1 MRAFV
6 FVISFALAGSALGQ
20 DAVAVVLQ
28 AAPQL
33 VSLAGSPENFS
44 SLVLG
49 LSEGAP
55 IRLAGAGRAGF
66 RSVTTVASPAALS
79 PAEVVALLSR
89 MQNDLRILGISEP
102 TPEQL
107 STALAGGVLDTPTGR
122 TAMRGAFGP
131 AYAAER
137 STTLE
142 PDARRLSA
150 DEQAVAA
157 LPAELR
163 SLVQDLPPRAALQK
177 VELADQNLIALG
189 IPYPSAEQR
198 RAVLARVLGG
208 SYAAAEAS
216 AGGTTYPGLS
226 PLVSPF
232 LRP

>member
-6 FVISFALAGSALGQ
+6 FVVSFSIAGPALGQ

-28 AAPQL
+28 AAPAL

-44 SLVLG
+44 SLVIG

-55 IRLAGAGRAGF
+55 IRLAGAGSAGF
-66 RSVTTVASPAALS
+66 RSVTTVASPVALP
-79 PAEVVALLSR
+79 PAQVVALLSR
-89 MQNDLRILGISEP
+89 IQDDLRILGIAEP

-107 STALAGGVLDTPTGR
+107 ATALAGGVLDTPSGR

-131 AYAAER
+131 AYASGR
-137 STTLE
+137 NSTVE
-142 PDARRLSA
+142 PDARRLSP
-150 DEQAVAA
+150 DEQALAA
-157 LPAELR
+157 LPAEIR

-189 IPYPSAEQR
+189 VPYPSVEQR
-198 RAVLARVLGG
+198 RAVLARVLSGG
-208 SYAAAEAS
+208 YAVEAS
-216 AGGTTYPGLS
+216 AGGTTYPPLS

-232 LRP
+232 TSR